1 MSFSRK
7 NELTKL
13 ARDALAFCVRQRQLS
28 SSMTTTTTTTTSSR
42 MTNLSKGNAAKVNG
56 LGKDNFAIN
65 KTIVSNNRN
74 FMKRFFGSS
83 SSSMSSSSSSA
94 SSLEFQQLKLLNKQN
109 KSNKVIELFETNR
122 VNQHNEKNLSE
133 YLKALVAT
141 NRLNESAML
150 ETLQRGRMI
159 QQQSAASAFGGGG
172 GGFAANAGAVAANNA
187 MMAKNK
193 YNGGG
198 GGRWQFP
205 TLQGFT
211 KAINDATAA
220 ANSAGGGNTSS
231 VAASGAAA
239 TSALRGS
246 SSSSTSG
253 GEALGTSKSPVF
265 VQHLEPTFPAQVWR
279 TIRTLGLAFVVLSG
293 VGALI
298 EDKGGPVG
306 RSLLGNSDQPK
317 PQNQD
322 EFIEES
328 DGKGGKIRRRKKT
341 TFSDVKGVDEA
352 KNELKEIVHY
362 LRDPKKFTRLGGK
375 LPKGLLLVGP
385 PGTGKTLLAKA
396 VAGEANVPFFYVSG
410 SEFEEM
416 FVGVGA
422 RRVRELFKAAKKQA
436 PCIVF
441 IDEIDAVGSQ
451 RSPKDAQNTRMTLN
465 QLLTEMDGFNSSDV
479 QGIVVLAAT
488 NTPEALDKAL
498 VRPGRFDRTVAV
510 PNPDVEGRK
519 QILQVHSKNVKLA
532 KDVDFEIVAR
542 GTPGF
547 SGADL
552 ANLVNIAALKAAL
565 DDETEV
571 KNNHL
576 DHAKDR
582 ILMGA
587 ERKSAVITEE
597 NRKLTAYHEGGHALV
612 ALRTQGAR
620 PVHKATIVPR
630 GHALGMVMQLPDKDE
645 LNLTRKQ
652 LLAMLDVTMGG
663 RVAEELIFGKDEITT
678 GASSDLQQATRLAR
692 EMITKYGFSQTIGLA
707 SQEYNQGGL
716 SSETRQKIEEEVKEM
731 LESAYVRA
739 KTLLR
744 THEKELHAIAKSLLD
759 RESLTG
765 DELKEIILGGT
776 SGKSIKNSSTN
787 NASSV
792 ASTDIKIKVEST
804 RGAKTAAVN

>member
-1 MSFSRK
+1 M
-7 NELTKL
+7 TK
-13 ARDALAFCVRQRQLS
+13 
-28 SSMTTTTTTTTSSR
+28 
-42 MTNLSKGNAAKVNG
+42 NLSKSNRAMSA
-56 LGKDNFAIN
+56 N
-65 KTIVSNNRN
+65 KVSNNNNNRSN
-74 FMKRFFGSS
+74 NNISKRFFGSS
-83 SSSMSSSSSSA
+83 SSSSSSS

-109 KSNKVIELFETNR
+109 KSNKVVELFETNR
-122 VNQHNEKNLSE
+122 VNQQNEKNLSE

-150 ETLQRGRMI
+150 ETLQRGQMM
-159 QQQSAASAFGGGG
+159 QPHSAAASAFGRQRGGG
-172 GGFAANAGAVAANNA
+172 EGGDGFAGAAAANAA
-187 MMAKNK
+187 MMAKN
-193 YNGGG
+193 NHGASGSGG
-198 GGRWQFP
+198 WQFP
-205 TLQGFT
+205 TLQGFS

-220 ANSAGGGNTSS
+220 ANNTGGVGGNASG
-231 VAASGAAA
+231 VAAAAA
-239 TSALRGS
+239 TNALRGS
-246 SSSSTSG
+246 SSSASG
-253 GEALGTSKSPVF
+253 GEVLGTPKSPLF

-328 DGKGGKIRRRKKT
+328 DGKGGKIRRKKKT

-396 VAGEANVPFFYVSG
+396 VAGEADVPFFYVSG

-571 KNNHL
+571 KNSHL

-652 LLAMLDVTMGG
+652 LMAMLDVTMGG

-707 SQEYNQGGL
+707 SQEYNQSGL

-765 DELKEIILGGT
+765 DELKEIILGAA
-776 SGKSIKNSSTN
+776 SGKSVKNINNNN

-792 ASTDIKIKVEST
+792 ASADIKIKVDGA
-804 RGAKTAAVN
+804 RGVKTAAVN

>member
-1 MSFSRK
+1 
-7 NELTKL
+7 
-13 ARDALAFCVRQRQLS
+13 
-28 SSMTTTTTTTTSSR
+28 MTTTRVT
-42 MTNLSKGNAAKVNG
+42 MTKNLSKSNRAMSA
-56 LGKDNFAIN
+56 N
-65 KTIVSNNRN
+65 KVSNNNNNRSN
-74 FMKRFFGSS
+74 NNISKRFFGSS
-83 SSSMSSSSSSA
+83 SSSSSSS

-109 KSNKVIELFETNR
+109 KSNKVVELFETNR
-122 VNQHNEKNLSE
+122 VNQQNEKNLSE

-150 ETLQRGRMI
+150 ETLQRGQMM
-159 QQQSAASAFGGGG
+159 QPHSAAASAFGRQRGGG
-172 GGFAANAGAVAANNA
+172 EGGDGFAGAAAANAA
-187 MMAKNK
+187 MMAKNN
-193 YNGGG
+193 YGASGSGG
-198 GGRWQFP
+198 WQFP
-205 TLQGFT
+205 TLQGFS

-220 ANSAGGGNTSS
+220 ANNTGGVGGNASG
-231 VAASGAAA
+231 VAAAAA
-239 TSALRGS
+239 TNALRGS
-246 SSSSTSG
+246 SSSASG
-253 GEALGTSKSPVF
+253 GEVLGTPKSPLF

-328 DGKGGKIRRRKKT
+328 DGKGGKIRRKKKT

-396 VAGEANVPFFYVSG
+396 VAGEADVPFFYVSG

-571 KNNHL
+571 KNSHL

-612 ALRTQGAR
+612 ALITQGAR

-652 LLAMLDVTMGG
+652 LMAMLDVTMGG

-707 SQEYNQGGL
+707 SQEYNQSGL

-765 DELKEIILGGT
+765 DELKEIILGAA
-776 SGKSIKNSSTN
+776 SGKSVKNINNNN

-792 ASTDIKIKVEST
+792 ASADIKIKVDGA
-804 RGAKTAAVN
+804 RGVKTAAVN

>member
-1 MSFSRK
+1 MKTYKTKKIFEELLKSRSTLLNSINSTIK
-7 NELTKL
+7 TQK
-13 ARDALAFCVRQRQLS
+13 QRLS
-28 SSMTTTTTTTTSSR
+28 TT
-42 MTNLSKGNAAKVNG
+42 
-56 LGKDNFAIN
+56 
-65 KTIVSNNRN
+65 
-74 FMKRFFGSS
+74 
-83 SSSMSSSSSSA
+83 SSSSSSSFA
-94 SSLEFQQLKLLNKQN
+94 NSSSEFAHLKLLNKQN

-122 VNQHNEKNLSE
+122 VSQQSEKNLSE
-133 YLKALVAT
+133 YIKALVAT

-150 ETLQRGRMI
+150 ETIQRGQL
-159 QQQSAASAFGGGG
+159 QQQSGAAAFGGS
-172 GGFAANAGAVAANNA
+172 GGFSAAAATSAAAGSASGEA
-187 MMAKNK
+187 MMANK
-193 YNGGG
+193 FNHGRFPSPSEAGGS
-198 GGRWQFP
+198 WQFP
-205 TLQGFT
+205 TLQGFS
-211 KAINDATAA
+211 KAVNDARATSATTTNGNSGMGGAA
-220 ANSAGGGNTSS
+220 AMMLNGSS
-231 VAASGAAA
+231 SASGA
-239 TSALRGS
+239 
-246 SSSSTSG
+246 
-253 GEALGTSKSPVF
+253 LGTPKSPLY
-265 VQHLEPTFPAQVWR
+265 VQHLEPTFAAQVWR
-279 TIRTLGLAFVVLSG
+279 LIRSLGVVFVIVSG
-293 VGALI
+293 AGALL

-322 EFIEES
+322 EIIEES
-328 DGKGGKIRRRKKT
+328 DGKGGKIRRKKRT
-341 TFSDVKGVDEA
+341 TFKDVKGVDEA

-465 QLLTEMDGFNSSDV
+465 QLLTEMDGFNSSDN

-498 VRPGRFDRTVAV
+498 VRPGRFDRTVVV

-519 QILQVHSKNVKLA
+519 QILQVHARNVKLG

-565 DDETEV
+565 DDEDEV
-571 KNNHL
+571 KNVHL
-576 DHAKDR
+576 DYAKDR

-587 ERKSAVITEE
+587 ERRSAVITEE

-652 LLAMLDVTMGG
+652 LMAMLDVTMGG

-692 EMITKYGFSQTIGLA
+692 EMITKYGFSKTIGLA
-707 SQEYNQGGL
+707 SQEYNQSGM

-739 KTLLR
+739 KTLLQ
-744 THEKELHAIAKSLLD
+744 THENELHSIAKSLLD

-765 DELKEIILGGT
+765 AELKEIILGSNNT
-776 SGKSIKNSSTN
+776 VVENTFVMPAAAGKIRS
-787 NASSV
+787 
-792 ASTDIKIKVEST
+792 AST
-804 RGAKTAAVN
+804 AAAA

>member
-1 MSFSRK
+1 M
-7 NELTKL
+7 TK
-13 ARDALAFCVRQRQLS
+13 
-28 SSMTTTTTTTTSSR
+28 
-42 MTNLSKGNAAKVNG
+42 NLSKSNRAMSA
-56 LGKDNFAIN
+56 N
-65 KTIVSNNRN
+65 KVSNNN
-74 FMKRFFGSS
+74 NNNISNNNISKRFFGSS
-83 SSSMSSSSSSA
+83 SSSSSSS

-122 VNQHNEKNLSE
+122 VNQQNEKNLSE

-150 ETLQRGRMI
+150 ETLQRGQMM
-159 QQQSAASAFGGGG
+159 QPHSAAASAFGRQRGGG
-172 GGFAANAGAVAANNA
+172 EGGDGFAGAAAANAA
-187 MMAKNK
+187 MMAKNN
-193 YNGGG
+193 YGASGSGG
-198 GGRWQFP
+198 WQFP
-205 TLQGFT
+205 TLQGFS

-220 ANSAGGGNTSS
+220 ANNTGGVGGNASG
-231 VAASGAAA
+231 VAAAAA
-239 TSALRGS
+239 TNALRGS
-246 SSSSTSG
+246 SSSASG
-253 GEALGTSKSPVF
+253 GEVLGTPKSPLF

-328 DGKGGKIRRRKKT
+328 DGKGGKIRRKKKT

-396 VAGEANVPFFYVSG
+396 VAGEADVPFFYVSG

-571 KNNHL
+571 KNSHL

-652 LLAMLDVTMGG
+652 LMAMLDVTMGG

-707 SQEYNQGGL
+707 SQEYNQSGL

-765 DELKEIILGGT
+765 DELKEIILGAA
-776 SGKSIKNSSTN
+776 SGKSVKNINNNN

-792 ASTDIKIKVEST
+792 ASADIKIKVDGA
-804 RGAKTAAVN
+804 RGVKTAAVN

>member
-1 MSFSRK
+1 M
-7 NELTKL
+7 TK
-13 ARDALAFCVRQRQLS
+13 
-28 SSMTTTTTTTTSSR
+28 
-42 MTNLSKGNAAKVNG
+42 NLSKSNRAMSA
-56 LGKDNFAIN
+56 N
-65 KTIVSNNRN
+65 KVSNNNNNRSN
-74 FMKRFFGSS
+74 NNISKRFFGSS
-83 SSSMSSSSSSA
+83 SSSSSSS

-122 VNQHNEKNLSE
+122 VNQQNEKNLSE

-150 ETLQRGRMI
+150 ETLQRGQMM
-159 QQQSAASAFGGGG
+159 QPHSAAASAFGRQRGGG
-172 GGFAANAGAVAANNA
+172 GGGDGFAGAAAANTA
-187 MMAKNK
+187 MMAKN
-193 YNGGG
+193 NHGASGSGG
-198 GGRWQFP
+198 WQFP
-205 TLQGFT
+205 TLQGFS

-220 ANSAGGGNTSS
+220 ANNTGGVGGNASG
-231 VAASGAAA
+231 VAAAAA
-239 TSALRGS
+239 TNALRGS
-246 SSSSTSG
+246 SSSASG
-253 GEALGTSKSPVF
+253 GEVLGTPKSPLF

-328 DGKGGKIRRRKKT
+328 DGKGGKIRRKKKT

-396 VAGEANVPFFYVSG
+396 VAGEADVPFFYVSG

-571 KNNHL
+571 KNSHL

-652 LLAMLDVTMGG
+652 LMAMLDVTMGG

-707 SQEYNQGGL
+707 SQEYNQSGL

-765 DELKEIILGGT
+765 DELKEIILGAA
-776 SGKSIKNSSTN
+776 SGKSVKNINNN

-792 ASTDIKIKVEST
+792 ASADIKIKVDGA
-804 RGAKTAAVN
+804 RGVKTAAVN

>member
-1 MSFSRK
+1 M
-7 NELTKL
+7 TK
-13 ARDALAFCVRQRQLS
+13 
-28 SSMTTTTTTTTSSR
+28 
-42 MTNLSKGNAAKVNG
+42 NLSKSNRAMSA
-56 LGKDNFAIN
+56 N
-65 KTIVSNNRN
+65 KVSNNN
-74 FMKRFFGSS
+74 NNNISNNNISKRFFGSS
-83 SSSMSSSSSSA
+83 SSSSS

-109 KSNKVIELFETNR
+109 KSNKVVELFETNR
-122 VNQHNEKNLSE
+122 VNQQNEKNLSE

-150 ETLQRGRMI
+150 ETLQRGQMM
-159 QQQSAASAFGGGG
+159 QPHSAAASAFGRQRGGG
-172 GGFAANAGAVAANNA
+172 EGGDGFAGAAAANAA
-187 MMAKNK
+187 MMAKNN
-193 YNGGG
+193 YGASGSGG
-198 GGRWQFP
+198 WQFP
-205 TLQGFT
+205 TLQGFS

-220 ANSAGGGNTSS
+220 ANNTGGVGGN
-231 VAASGAAA
+231 ASGGAAA
-239 TSALRGS
+239 AATNALRGS
-246 SSSSTSG
+246 SSSASG
-253 GEALGTSKSPVF
+253 GEVLGTPKSPLF

-328 DGKGGKIRRRKKT
+328 DGKGGKIRRKKKT

-396 VAGEANVPFFYVSG
+396 VAGEADVPFFYVSG

-571 KNNHL
+571 KNSHL

-652 LLAMLDVTMGG
+652 LMAMLDVTMGG

-707 SQEYNQGGL
+707 SQEYNQSGL

-765 DELKEIILGGT
+765 DELKEIILGAA
-776 SGKSIKNSSTN
+776 SGKSVKNINNNN

-792 ASTDIKIKVEST
+792 ASADIKIKVDGT
-804 RGAKTAAVN
+804 RGVKTAAVN

>member
-1 MSFSRK
+1 MSLSSKRNGFA
-7 NELTKL
+7 KL
-13 ARDALAFCVRQRQLS
+13 SRDACAFFSTR
-28 SSMTTTTTTTTSSR
+28 MTTTRVT
-42 MTNLSKGNAAKVNG
+42 MTKNLSKSNRAMSA
-56 LGKDNFAIN
+56 N
-65 KTIVSNNRN
+65 KVSNNN
-74 FMKRFFGSS
+74 NNNISNNNISKRFFGSS
-83 SSSMSSSSSSA
+83 SSSSSSS

-122 VNQHNEKNLSE
+122 VNQQNEKNLSE

-150 ETLQRGRMI
+150 ETLQRGQMM
-159 QQQSAASAFGGGG
+159 QPHSAAASAFGRQRGGG
-172 GGFAANAGAVAANNA
+172 EGGDGFAGAAAANAA
-187 MMAKNK
+187 MMAKNN
-193 YNGGG
+193 YGASGSGG
-198 GGRWQFP
+198 WQFP
-205 TLQGFT
+205 TLQGFS

-220 ANSAGGGNTSS
+220 ANNTGGVGGNASG
-231 VAASGAAA
+231 VAAAAA
-239 TSALRGS
+239 TNALRGS
-246 SSSSTSG
+246 SSSASG
-253 GEALGTSKSPVF
+253 GEVLGTPKSPLF

-328 DGKGGKIRRRKKT
+328 DGKGGKIRRKKKT

-396 VAGEANVPFFYVSG
+396 VAGEADVPFFYVSG

-571 KNNHL
+571 KNSHL

-652 LLAMLDVTMGG
+652 LMAMLDVTMGG

-707 SQEYNQGGL
+707 SQEYNQSGL

-765 DELKEIILGGT
+765 DELKEIILGAA
-776 SGKSIKNSSTN
+776 SGKSVKNINNNN

-792 ASTDIKIKVEST
+792 ASADIKIKVDGA
-804 RGAKTAAVN
+804 RGVKTAAVN

>member
-1 MSFSRK
+1 MSLSSKRNGFA
-7 NELTKL
+7 KL
-13 ARDALAFCVRQRQLS
+13 SRDACAFFSTR
-28 SSMTTTTTTTTSSR
+28 MTTTRVT
-42 MTNLSKGNAAKVNG
+42 MTKNLSKSNRAMSA
-56 LGKDNFAIN
+56 N
-65 KTIVSNNRN
+65 KVSNNNNNRSN
-74 FMKRFFGSS
+74 NNISKRFFGSS
-83 SSSMSSSSSSA
+83 SSSSSSS

-109 KSNKVIELFETNR
+109 KSNKVVELFETNR
-122 VNQHNEKNLSE
+122 VNQQNEKNLSE

-150 ETLQRGRMI
+150 ETLQRGQMM
-159 QQQSAASAFGGGG
+159 QPHSAAASAFGRQRGGG
-172 GGFAANAGAVAANNA
+172 GGGDGFAGAAAANAA
-187 MMAKNK
+187 MMAKNN
-193 YNGGG
+193 YGASGSGG
-198 GGRWQFP
+198 WQFP
-205 TLQGFT
+205 TLQGFS

-220 ANSAGGGNTSS
+220 ANNTGGVGGN
-231 VAASGAAA
+231 ASGGAAA
-239 TSALRGS
+239 VATNALRGS
-246 SSSSTSG
+246 SSSASG
-253 GEALGTSKSPVF
+253 GEVLGTPKSPLF

-328 DGKGGKIRRRKKT
+328 DGKGGKIRRKKKT

-396 VAGEANVPFFYVSG
+396 VAGEADVPFFYVSG

-571 KNNHL
+571 KNSHL

-652 LLAMLDVTMGG
+652 LMAMLDVTMGG

-707 SQEYNQGGL
+707 SQEYNQSGL

-765 DELKEIILGGT
+765 DELKEIILDAA
-776 SGKSIKNSSTN
+776 SGKSVKNINNNNN

-792 ASTDIKIKVEST
+792 ASADIKIKVDGT
-804 RGAKTAAVN
+804 RGVKTAAVN

>member
-1 MSFSRK
+1 M
-7 NELTKL
+7 TK
-13 ARDALAFCVRQRQLS
+13 
-28 SSMTTTTTTTTSSR
+28 
-42 MTNLSKGNAAKVNG
+42 NLSKSNRAMSA
-56 LGKDNFAIN
+56 N
-65 KTIVSNNRN
+65 KVSNNNNNRSN
-74 FMKRFFGSS
+74 NNISKRFFGSS
-83 SSSMSSSSSSA
+83 SSSSSSS

-109 KSNKVIELFETNR
+109 KSNKVVELFETNR
-122 VNQHNEKNLSE
+122 VNQQNEKNLSE

-150 ETLQRGRMI
+150 ETLQRGQMM
-159 QQQSAASAFGGGG
+159 QPHSAAASAFGRQRGGG
-172 GGFAANAGAVAANNA
+172 GGGDGFAGAAAANAA
-187 MMAKNK
+187 MMAKNN
-193 YNGGG
+193 YGASGSGG
-198 GGRWQFP
+198 WQFP
-205 TLQGFT
+205 TLQGFS

-220 ANSAGGGNTSS
+220 ANNTGGVGGNASG
-231 VAASGAAA
+231 VAAAAA
-239 TSALRGS
+239 TNALRGS
-246 SSSSTSG
+246 SSSASG
-253 GEALGTSKSPVF
+253 GEVLGTPKSPLF

-328 DGKGGKIRRRKKT
+328 DGKGGKIRRKKKT

-396 VAGEANVPFFYVSG
+396 VAGEADVPFFYVSG

-571 KNNHL
+571 KNSHL

-652 LLAMLDVTMGG
+652 LMAMLDVTMGG

-707 SQEYNQGGL
+707 SQEYNQSGL

-765 DELKEIILGGT
+765 DELKEIILGAA
-776 SGKSIKNSSTN
+776 SGKSVKNINNNN

-792 ASTDIKIKVEST
+792 ASADIKIKVDGA
-804 RGAKTAAVN
+804 RGVKTAAVN